1 MKSSIKAILP
11 AVARFAA
18 YIAGILCISYL
29 IYRDARS
36 GLNRFDETSWV
47 EMTQLV
53 LLLASTVIC
62 LRIWRGR
69 SEIRHAALLLATFTG
84 VSFIRECDA
93 FLDEYVFDGCWQVL
107 VFSTL
112 AIVFFHIWK
121 NRLSFLAGM
130 KLYLP
135 TSACGLFMGGFLTTY
150 VFSRLFGTQYLWR
163 TALQEGYIKIAKTMA
178 EESTEL
184 LGYALLLFSVIE
196 MSILAR
202 QLLPTSSQAS
212 DSRNS
217 RSVEP
222 LRKS

>member
-1 MKSSIKAILP
+1 MLP
-11 AVARFAA
+11 ALARFAA

-36 GLNRFDETSWV
+36 GPERFGETSWV

-53 LLLASTVIC
+53 VLLVSTVTG
-62 LRIWRGR
+62 LRIWRGG
-69 SEIRHAALLLATFTG
+69 SEIRHAALLLATFAG

-107 VFSTL
+107 VFSIL

-121 NRLSFLAGM
+121 NRLSLLAGM

-135 TSACGLFMGGFLTTY
+135 SSACGLFMGGFLTTY
-150 VFSRLFGTQYLWR
+150 VFSRLFGTRYLWR
-163 TALQEGYIKIAKTMA
+163 TALQEGYVKIAKTMA

-184 LGYALLLFSVIE
+184 FGYALLLFSVIE
-196 MSILAR
+196 MAVMARTLAAHAAR
-202 QLLPTSSQAS
+202 PPPVP
-212 DSRNS
+212 DR
-217 RSVEP
+217 
-222 LRKS
+222 